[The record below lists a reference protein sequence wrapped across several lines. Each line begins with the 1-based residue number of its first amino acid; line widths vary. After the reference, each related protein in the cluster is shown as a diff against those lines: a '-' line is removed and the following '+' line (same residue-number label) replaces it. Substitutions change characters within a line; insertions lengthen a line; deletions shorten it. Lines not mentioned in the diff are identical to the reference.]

1 MKQIISCLAFS
12 MLLLSVQ
19 AQSQFSSANDYLSF
33 ISKNI
38 EKVNADMWDY
48 NSAIAHGKRARK
60 IENRRK
66 DSIKSIEEAQGNI
79 CETKAFKSGKS
90 FKDSVCVFLSTNL
103 NMLNKDYAK
112 IVDMEEIAENSYTDM
127 EAYMN
132 ALEEADEMLTAVGKS
147 YERAYKQFAD
157 QHNITLVA
165 SNDKMTEKTKK
176 ANIIFKRNHKLYLIF
191 FHAFKEEALMLEGI
205 NKTNLKLTKM
215 HRDTLIEVAKDGIA
229 RLQKLKPVVGETNA
243 KNALRDLLTFYQTE
257 AGAQSATAIDFIS
270 KSKTLKKLKKEL
282 DENDKEQTKAYNEA
296 VVDYNNELKK
306 FNIWSEKNNQARK
319 QKQDKWDAELKDF
332 LDLNVPK

>member
-1 MKQIISCLAFS
+1 MKQIIACMAIS
-12 MLLLSVQ
+12 MLLINAQ
-19 AQSQFSSANDYLSF
+19 AQSQFGSANDYLTF

-38 EKVNADMWDY
+38 EKVDADMWDY

-66 DSIKSIEEAQGNI
+66 DLIKSIEEAQGNI
-79 CETKAFKSGKS
+79 CETKAFKGGKS

-112 IVDMEEIAENSYTDM
+112 IVDMEEISENSYTDM
-127 EAYMN
+127 EAYMS
-132 ALEEADEMLTAVGKS
+132 ALEEADEKLTDVGKS

-157 QHNITLVA
+157 EHNIKLIE
-165 SNDKMTEKTKK
+165 SSSKLSEKAKK
-176 ANIIFKRNHKLYLIF
+176 ANVIFKRNHKLYLIF

-229 RLQKLKPVVGETNA
+229 RLQKLKPVNGETDV
-243 KNALRDLLTFYQTE
+243 KTALKDLLMFYQTE
-257 AGAQSATAIDFIS
+257 AGAQSETAIDYVK
-270 KSKTLKKLKKEL
+270 KSKTLKKLKKDL
-282 DENDKEQTKAYNEA
+282 DEGDKEQTKAYNEA

-306 FNIWSEKNNQARK
+306 FNAWSEKNNQLRK

-332 LDLNVPK
+332 LDTNVPK